1 MWDIFVGL
9 FTGIVLLIIEK
20 FLMPKDGEKNEKIN
34 GNTIVSESVIKSEK
48 VIIKEKVVYVNQKK
62 KDDNTDWFMLL
73 ILFLGIVSV
82 VGYIKYSKIIHSTII
97 ITSTA
102 IGIMALGMAF
112 FCIKKGMKFEK
123 ELNLLLIINT
133 LALVIVPWLINLTT
147 KASEKQGIDI
157 TILKQK
163 VELGNLFGSV
173 DIYDILFLMYQISG
187 LVSGIIYMFYILISN
202 LYIVSLININ
212 LDSKWSRMW
221 LGLYKKTYRFVKK
234 PITVVIREGVLL
246 AISYLLVSGVF
257 LNLIEQFLCCK
268 DNICMTFL

>member
-34 GNTIVSESVIKSEK
+34 GNTIVPESVIKSEK

-62 KDDNTDWFMLL
+62 KDDHTDWFMLL

-173 DIYDILFLMYQISG
+173 DIYDILFLMYQILG

-234 PITVVIREGVLL
+234 PITVVIREGVSL

-257 LNLIEQFLCCK
+257 WNLIEQFLCCK

>member
-34 GNTIVSESVIKSEK
+34 GNTIVPESVIKSEK

-62 KDDNTDWFMLL
+62 KDDHTDWFMLL

-123 ELNLLLIINT
+123 ELNLLLIINM

-173 DIYDILFLMYQISG
+173 DIYDILFLMYQILG

-234 PITVVIREGVLL
+234 PITVVIREGVSL

-257 LNLIEQFLCCK
+257 WNLIEQFLCCK

>member
-34 GNTIVSESVIKSEK
+34 GNTIVPESVIKSEK

-73 ILFLGIVSV
+73 ILFLGIVFV

-173 DIYDILFLMYQISG
+173 DIYDILFLMYQILG

-221 LGLYKKTYRFVKK
+221 LG
-234 PITVVIREGVLL
+234 
-246 AISYLLVSGVF
+246 
-257 LNLIEQFLCCK
+257 NL
-268 DNICMTFL
+268 